1 MTQRHPLPHHRP
13 TGVPLPR
20 RTPVRGAGRTAA
32 VVGSCPNGLAA
43 AVALAQAGLEVTVHE
58 AASSPGGAL
67 RSAPALGPGTVVDL
81 GAGVHPF
88 GVASPFF
95 RSLGLERHG
104 LEWVH
109 PDLPLAH
116 PLEDRPAALLH
127 RDLQQTA
134 EGLGPDGAAWRRLI
148 GPAVADFDRIVP
160 AVLGPMLRVPRH
172 PVALARFGLRG
183 LSPATLLSRAAFRED
198 ATRALFAG
206 LAAHSVMPLHHP
218 LTSVFGVLFGAAGH
232 AVGWPVARGGSQAI
246 ADALVAELAAH
257 GGRVVTGCPVTD
269 LRQLADAH
277 GRAPD
282 VTMLD
287 TTPAAAV
294 ALAGDRLGDTV
305 RTGLQAWRHGPGL
318 YKVDYLLDGP
328 VPWADPR
335 VAGAGTVHVGGTMEE
350 LATAEGATHRGQDPE
365 RPFVLVAQ
373 QSLFDAGRA
382 PQGKTVLYA
391 YAHLAP
397 GTRQAAGPLIDAQIE
412 RFAPG
417 FRDRVVARVN
427 SSPADLQARNAN
439 LVGGDVVG
447 GSMAGTQLVLR
458 PRPTLSPYDLGPGL
472 YLCSASAPP
481 GGGVHGMAGAHA
493 AAAALRDLGL
503 TPEPLT
509 PSPMTTPVPIPHPRS
524 R

>member
-1 MTQRHPLPHHRP
+1 MTQRHPLPHRR
-13 TGVPLPR
+13 TAGTPLPGR
-20 RTPVRGAGRTAA
+20 AVARGAGHTAA
-32 VVGSCPNGLAA
+32 VVGSGPNGLAA
-43 AVALAQAGLEVTVHE
+43 AVALARAGLEVTVHE

-95 RSLGLERHG
+95 SALGLERHG
-104 LEWVH
+104 LQWVH

-116 PLEDRPAALLH
+116 PLEQGPAALLH
-127 RDLQQTA
+127 RDLARTA
-134 EGLGPDGAAWRRLI
+134 EDLGVDGAAWRRLV

-160 AVLGPMLRVPRH
+160 AALGPLLRVPRH

-183 LSPATLLSRAAFRED
+183 LAPSTVLARALFRQP

-206 LAAHSVMPLHHP
+206 LATHSVMPLHHP

-246 ADALVAELAAH
+246 ADALVAELTAH
-257 GGRVVTGCPVTD
+257 GGRVVTSSPVTD

-277 GRAPD
+277 GRAPT

-294 ALAGDRLGDTV
+294 ALAGDRLAPAV
-305 RTGLQAWRHGPGL
+305 RSGLSAWRHGPGL

-335 VAGAGTVHVGGTMEE
+335 VNGAGTVHVGGTLEE
-350 LATAEGATHRGQDPE
+350 LATAEGLTHRGQDPE

-382 PQGKTVLYA
+382 PAGQTVLYA
-391 YAHLAP
+391 YAHLTP
-397 GTRQAAGPLIDAQIE
+397 GTRQAAGPLVDAQIE

-417 FRDRVVARVN
+417 FRDRIVRRVN

-503 TPEPLT
+503 RPEPLA
-509 PSPMTTPVPIPHPRS
+509 PPR
-524 R
+524 